1 MKKRNKKPNLK
12 KIKYDP
18 RKVTMA
24 PMFLGNV
31 IMKYELPKNMIN
43 DINSSYDEAKELPE
57 WNNHLAG
64 KIEEEKLVN
73 ELMTEDML
81 SVFLSCFATYTQYI
95 QKNQW
100 IPTLSTVWI
109 NEMRAGEYNPSHY
122 HTSAKTDVG
131 LSSVLVLK
139 RPSSYGKEICTPN
152 DPCNGHLEFTGG
164 SQDVLGIPQFRV
176 DAQVGE
182 FYVFPYT
189 MLHCVYPFYDTDE
202 TRRTLSYNCDLLR
215 PEPETE

>member
-1 MKKRNKKPNLK
+1 
-12 KIKYDP
+12 
-18 RKVTMA
+18 
-24 PMFLGNV
+24 
-31 IMKYELPKNMIN
+31 
-43 DINSSYDEAKELPE
+43 
-57 WNNHLAG
+57 
-64 KIEEEKLVN
+64 
-73 ELMTEDML
+73 
-81 SVFLSCFATYTQYI
+81 
-95 QKNQW
+95 
-100 IPTLSTVWI
+100 
-109 NEMRAGEYNPSHY
+109 MRAGEYNPSHY

-139 RPSSYGKEICTPN
+139 RPSSYGKEICTPH
-152 DPCNGHLEFTGG
+152 DPCNGRLEFTGG

-215 PEPETE
+215 LNQK

>member
-1 MKKRNKKPNLK
+1 MEKIMKKRNKKPNLK
-12 KIKYDP
+12 KMKYDP

-81 SVFLSCFATYTQYI
+81 SVFLSCFATYIQYI

-100 IPTLSTVWI
+100 RNRSYRYFRLCCSFWI
-109 NEMRAGEYNPSHY
+109 LRSFFSSNSH
-122 HTSAKTDVG
+122 KT
-131 LSSVLVLK
+131 K
-139 RPSSYGKEICTPN
+139 
-152 DPCNGHLEFTGG
+152 
-164 SQDVLGIPQFRV
+164 
-176 DAQVGE
+176 A
-182 FYVFPYT
+182 
-189 MLHCVYPFYDTDE
+189 
-202 TRRTLSYNCDLLR
+202 
-215 PEPETE
+215 